1 MSMLKLSRIRSLL
14 TTRVRSRA
22 GFTLVEIMI
31 AMLVFGAVVIG
42 LAQAIPQGM
51 SAREKAR
58 RLSVATF
65 LAKGQMEELRSAT
78 FSDPDLAAG
87 VHVDPRNPIQPGFRR
102 QWTVEDNTPISGMK
116 RVTVRVSFQS
126 TSPDSQVVL
135 VTQLT
140 R

>member
-1 MSMLKLSRIRSLL
+1 MPMLSLPRL
-14 TTRVRSRA
+14 RRVFRSRLASPA

-31 AMLVFGAVVIG
+31 AMLIFGAVVIG

-51 SAREKAR
+51 STREKAR

-65 LAKGQMEELRSAT
+65 LAKDQMERLRSSA
-78 FSDPDLAAG
+78 FSDPSLAAG
-87 VHVDPRNPIQPGFRR
+87 LHLDPNNPVEPGFRR
-102 QWTVEDNTPISGMK
+102 DWTVVDNTPIPGMK
-116 RVTVRVSFQS
+116 RVSVRVSFQS

-135 VTQLT
+135 VSQLT

>member
-1 MSMLKLSRIRSLL
+1 MSMLLLARIRRVMAS
-14 TTRVRSRA
+14 RVRSRC

-31 AMLVFGAVVIG
+31 AMLIFGAVVMG

-51 SAREKAR
+51 STREKAR

-65 LAKGQMEELRSAT
+65 LAKDQMERLRSVA
-78 FSDPDLAAG
+78 FSDADLAAG
-87 VHVDPRNPIQPGFRR
+87 LHTDPNNPVEPGFRR
-102 QWTVEDNTPISGMK
+102 EWTVIDNNPIPGMK